1 MTRRDLEE
9 VILNLE
15 YLVLHDFDGRKSKE
29 YEDLLQ
35 AFRHELQLLTHQ
47 YSSPAA
53 TVSSSHK
60 HRWLHWLQR

>member
-15 YLVLHDFDGRKSKE
+15 YLVLHDFDGRKIKE

-35 AFRHELQLLTHQ
+35 AFRQEFQALTQ
-47 YSSPAA
+47 QQSLAA
-53 TVSSSHK
+53 TVSSSHQ